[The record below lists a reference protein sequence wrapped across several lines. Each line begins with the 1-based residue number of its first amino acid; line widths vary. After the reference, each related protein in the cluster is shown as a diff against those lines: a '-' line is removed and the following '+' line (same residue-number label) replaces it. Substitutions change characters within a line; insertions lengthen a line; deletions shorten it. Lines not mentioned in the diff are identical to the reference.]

1 MHSAMHRCDPQPGNN
16 CNGGDSYN
24 NSMYYASGC
33 HVNSHQHSRSMHQP
47 AVQCSWHHAV
57 VWRIQPDNKQGI
69 PSLSS
74 SQVFWISLPKQP
86 LLWLS
91 ITLQIDKHD
100 KHDKLENWWG
110 KCLGEKDSRPCQ
122 SWNIIGGTSC
132 FLQGARW
139 HSDAVLPAFN
149 SHHQWRGSPCS
160 HSFDLFWLHL
170 LCPAG
175 QQGRED
181 SPQKDGHTQSGF
193 FENIACHPRCMCA
206 QCCSPVTKVVTLF
219 FHHLFH

>member
-47 AVQCSWHHAV
+47 AVQCSRHHTV

-122 SWNIIGGTSC
+122 SWNSIGGTSC
-132 FLQGARW
+132 FLQGTRW
-139 HSDAVLPAFN
+139 HSDAVLPAFS
-149 SHHQWRGSPCS
+149 SHHPWRGSPCS

-175 QQGRED
+175 QQGREG
-181 SPQKDGHTQSGF
+181 SPQKDGHSQLVKPFPGY
-193 FENIACHPRCMCA
+193 AG
-206 QCCSPVTKVVTLF
+206 
-219 FHHLFH
+219 